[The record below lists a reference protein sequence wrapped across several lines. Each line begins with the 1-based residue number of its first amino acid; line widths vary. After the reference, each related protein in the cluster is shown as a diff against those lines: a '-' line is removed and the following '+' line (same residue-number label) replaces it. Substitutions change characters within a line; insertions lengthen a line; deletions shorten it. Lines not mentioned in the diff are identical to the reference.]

1 MSSGTNQPETPDT
14 VSAPVCGTDGQEITG
29 SIYLVGGQPL
39 CLRHALLRTATLLR
53 STKIAAVVGT
63 LLFGINQLDNVLGGN
78 HDARLLAKV
87 ALTYMVPF
95 AVATFSALAAVRQR
109 KSDH

>member
-1 MSSGTNQPETPDT
+1 MSPRTRPETPN
-14 VSAPVCGTDGQEITG
+14 AANGPHCGTGGHEVAG
-29 SIYLVGGQPL
+29 SVYLVSGQPL
-39 CLRHALLRTATLLR
+39 CLRHALLRRSTLLR

-63 LLFGINQLDNVLGGN
+63 VLFGINQLDNVLGGN
-78 HDARLLAKV
+78 HGGLLLAKV

-109 KSDH
+109 N